1 MISRALAAT
10 LFVAA
15 VLLFV
20 VEPLVG
26 RLSLPVL
33 GGAPQVWITCLLFFQ
48 VALLVGY
55 AYAHALTRVAPR
67 AAQPFVHGALSL
79 AAWAALL
86 RLGPFEG
93 HAPAS
98 AALGLLFDLARSIG
112 APFVLLSATAPLVQ
126 AWAAGAGDRNPYA
139 LYAASNA
146 GSLAGLVAYPALL
159 EPTFGLA
166 RQAAAWPPA
175 FLAVTGATVACG
187 LLARPR
193 ARATLASSIAEAEVA
208 APTSRRARLRWLA
221 LAAVPSS
228 LLSGVTAFV
237 TTDVAPVPLFW
248 ALPLAAYLVAFV
260 IPFSR
265 APAVR
270 HAAAVRWFPFAVALV
285 AFAALA
291 LRGHLPWIALAA
303 HVGAFFV
310 VALAAHG
317 ELARTKPAA
326 AEMTA
331 FYLVIAAG
339 GALGAA
345 FNALLAPAIFP
356 GLWEYPLALAAAVA
370 LHATMPRGDSEGD
383 RAAASASAGP
393 RDLVTAAL
401 LGIGLVAIDVASGA
415 SRHRAVLV
423 AAGAAAACAFAL
435 SQRRRPARF
444 ALLSLALVVVP
455 EAAAAFDGSAVRTR
469 SFFGV
474 HRVLTRGGGAT
485 HVYAQGT
492 TIHGLQHRAR
502 DRARVAGAY
511 YHASG
516 PAADVLGR
524 ARAARVG
531 LVGLGVGSL
540 AAYAEAGQRFVFY
553 EIDPAVR
560 AIAEDP
566 ALFSFLSDARG
577 RGAEVEVVLGD
588 ARLTLAR
595 AEPAAFDLLVL
606 DAYSSDMVPVHLLTR
621 EAFATY
627 LTRLAPRGVMLL
639 NVTNRYLD
647 LGPVVAAIARDLGL
661 DGRERADAASE
672 ADAARDGK
680 ARSRWLVLGR
690 ADAGALEGLGLGPA
704 WTALPPPAAR
714 AWTDDRASVLG
725 AVKLGAP

>member
-15 VLLFV
+15 ALLFV

-26 RLSLPVL
+26 RLALPVL

-48 VALLVGY
+48 VSLLVGY

-67 AAQPFVHGALSL
+67 RAQPFVHGALSV

-86 RLGPFEG
+86 HLGDFGG
-93 HAPAS
+93 HASSTS
-98 AALGLLFDLARSIG
+98 AALGLLVDLARSIG

-166 RQAAAWPPA
+166 RQASTWPTA

-187 LLARPR
+187 LFTRPEVRAAAVGADAEAPPAPATSWR
-193 ARATLASSIAEAEVA
+193 ARA
-208 APTSRRARLRWLA
+208 RWLA

-248 ALPLAAYLVAFV
+248 VAPLAAYLLAFV

-265 APAVR
+265 RPIVHHATAVR
-270 HAAAVRWFPFAVALV
+270 GFPFAVVLV

-291 LRGHLPWIALAA
+291 LRGQLAWVALAI

-310 VALAAHG
+310 VALTAHG
-317 ELARTKPAA
+317 ELARDKPAP
-326 AEMTA
+326 AEMTV

-339 GALGAA
+339 GALGSA
-345 FNALLAPAIFP
+345 FNALVAPALFP

-370 LHATMPRGDSEGD
+370 LHGTMPRGEPVEA
-383 RAAASASAGP
+383 RAAPATAPAATP
-393 RDLVTAAL
+393 RDLVAAGL
-401 LGIGLVAIDVASGA
+401 LGIGLVAVDVASGA
-415 SRHRAVLV
+415 SRHRTVIV
-423 AAGAAAACAFAL
+423 GAGALAACAFAL
-435 SQRRRPARF
+435 SQRRRPGRF
-444 ALLSLALVVVP
+444 ALVALALVVVP
-455 EAAAAFDGSAVRTR
+455 EAAAAFDGSALRAR

-474 HRVLTRGGGAT
+474 HRVLARGGGAT

-516 PAADVLGR
+516 PAADVLGK
-524 ARAARVG
+524 ARASRVG

-566 ALFSFLSDARG
+566 ALFSFSSDARA
-577 RGAEVEVVLGD
+577 RGAAVEVVLGD
-588 ARLTLAR
+588 ARLTLR
-595 AEPAAFDLLVL
+595 GAEPGAYDLLVL

-621 EAFATY
+621 EAFASY

-647 LGPVVAAIARDLGL
+647 LGPGVAAIARDLGL
-661 DGRERADAASE
+661 DGRDRVDTPSE
-672 ADAARDGK
+672 DDAARDGK
-680 ARSRWLVLGR
+680 TRSRWIVLGR
-690 ADAGALEGLGLGPA
+690 AGDGALDRLGLGPA
-704 WTALPPPAAR
+704 WGALPAPAAR

-725 AVKLGAP
+725 AVRF